1 MKFNFNQLSVQTAYM
16 VQEGAIAPRGGEF
29 VLPKL
34 GLFEQFNPVIP
45 LEVKGAQRD
54 DIMYFVRHGRTTHPM
69 YVAEV
74 SWQGVGTL
82 FSSNLVHVWP
92 KEYIRPHIREMVMQL
107 NPNELEQFGDDVL
120 PLLAHVGMESL

>member
-16 VQEGAIAPRGGEF
+16 VQEGAIAPRGGNF

-34 GLFEQFNPVIP
+34 GPLEQFNPLIP
-45 LEVKGAQRD
+45 LEIKGAQRD
-54 DIMYFVRHGRTTHPM
+54 DIMYFVRHRQSIHPM

-82 FSSNLVHVWP
+82 FSSNLVHAWP
-92 KEYIRPHIREMVMQL
+92 GEYIRPHIREMVTQL

-120 PLLAHVGMESL
+120 PLLAHLSMESS